1 MENFVIVESNKPD
14 KKFIAL
20 YLSPNGKLKKIY
32 FGANGYDDFTLTGN
46 IKQKQLYISRHQK
59 REDWNDIHTAGF
71 FSRYILWN
79 ESTIDKF
86 EELETEKKNII
97 TEAKKYQ

>member
-46 IKQKQLYISRHQK
+46 IKQKQLYISRHQT
-59 REDWNDIHTAGF
+59 REDWNDIYTAGF

-79 ESTIDKF
+79 ESTIDKSI
-86 EELETEKKNII
+86 EATNKKFNINI
-97 TEAKKYQ
+97 MRLR